1 MSNSSSTEKVPLKNY
16 GFIQAGQCQGNPT
29 NFKAALENVFQGKII
44 DGSIDENINEDEKQN
59 LLKGI
64 QNLNNNIDQ
73 YKIKKEHLIE
83 HEKGNT
89 DKIKNL
95 KEEISNIQSGIPVQ
109 NKTHETFSS
118 MKFLMNLIFLIP
130 LSIYLFLFYV
140 ATIYKVFYFS
150 AEQIAENSN
159 GTISAL
165 PAPGEMSEALSYNYL
180 LLFAPF
186 LFFAFGY
193 AIHVLLDL
201 KSKWKYVYV
210 LMVITITF
218 MLDFLMAF
226 KIHDSTSKAEQMLSD
241 TVPIEL
247 FHDANFYI
255 ILFMGFVV
263 YVIWSILLNALINEW
278 KKRNIIGLRLNKIEE
293 LHDENID
300 IAKNLK
306 DIEHEISKMEGE
318 IKSIEETING
328 QKLPI
333 SKLLFCLSELH
344 LGWLQY
350 LSAIPDFQ
358 NKIEECDT
366 IHSNFLTENKLN

>member
-1 MSNSSSTEKVPLKNY
+1 MSTSSSTEKVNLKDY

-29 NFKAALENVFQGKII
+29 NFKAALEYVFQGNII
-44 DGSIDENINEDEKQN
+44 DGSIDESINDDEKQN
-59 LLKGI
+59 LLKSI
-64 QNLNNNIDQ
+64 QKLNSDIDQ
-73 YKIKKEHLIE
+73 DKIKKEHLVE
-83 HEKGNT
+83 QEKGNT
-89 DKIKNL
+89 EKIKNL
-95 KEEISNIQSGIPVQ
+95 KEEISNIQSGLPVQ

-150 AEQIAENSN
+150 PEQISENSN

-226 KIHDSTSKAEQMLSD
+226 KIHDNTSKAEEMISD

-263 YVIWSILLNALINEW
+263 YVIWSILLNALIVEW
-278 KKRNIIGLRLNKIEE
+278 KKRNIIGI
-293 LHDENID
+293 NI
-300 IAKNLK
+300 
-306 DIEHEISKMEGE
+306 
-318 IKSIEETING
+318 
-328 QKLPI
+328 
-333 SKLLFCLSELH
+333 
-344 LGWLQY
+344 Y
-350 LSAIPDFQ
+350 
-358 NKIEECDT
+358 
-366 IHSNFLTENKLN
+366 

>member
-1 MSNSSSTEKVPLKNY
+1 MSNLSNIEKINLKDY
-16 GFIQAGQCQGNPT
+16 GFIQAGQCQGNPS
-29 NFKAALENVFQGKII
+29 NFKAALEYIYQGNVI
-44 DGSIDENINEDEKQN
+44 DISIDEGINENERQN
-59 LLKGI
+59 LLKSI
-64 QNLNNNIDQ
+64 QKLNHNIDQ
-73 YKIKKEHLIE
+73 SKLKRDHLTE
-83 HEKGNT
+83 QEKGNVQ
-89 DKIKNL
+89 KIKDL
-95 KEEISNIQSGIPVQ
+95 KEEISNIQSGISVQ

-118 MKFLMNLIFLIP
+118 MKFFMNLIFLVP

-150 AEQIAENSN
+150 PEQIAENSN

-201 KSKWKYVYV
+201 KTRWKYVYV
-210 LMVITITF
+210 LLVIAITF
-218 MLDFLMAF
+218 ILDFLMAF
-226 KIHDSTSKAEQMLSD
+226 KIHDNTSKAEQMISD

-247 FHDANFYI
+247 FSDANFYI

-263 YVIWSILLNALINEW
+263 YIVWSVLLSALINEW
-278 KKRNIIGLRLNKIEE
+278 KKRNVIGLRLNKIEDLQDDNE
-293 LHDENID
+293 G

-306 DIEHEISKMEGE
+306 DIDHEIAHMDAE
-318 IKSIEETING
+318 IKSIEETISG

-333 SKLLFCLSELH
+333 NKLLFCLSELH
-344 LGWLQY
+344 LGWLQF
-350 LSAIPDFQ
+350 LSAIPTFQ

-366 IHSNFLTENKLN
+366 IYLNFLTENELN